1 MCFIGEGILNGLFM
15 RNQQFASAPCFII
28 ERRLVGSIFHQTH
41 HGITAEI
48 FGDWILS
55 LPAEVESGDYYAAE
69 MWIGKSIP
77 ETEVNYTKHIN
88 LFHSEPFGNTYEVPI
103 VPENYGNLDDHKTG
117 KYAYL
122 RTDYLMNLNGTAV
135 AN

>member
-1 MCFIGEGILNGLFM
+1 MALQRKILVIGSYLFQLKSN
-15 RNQQFASAPCFII
+15 REN
-28 ERRLVGSIFHQTH
+28 
-41 HGITAEI
+41 
-48 FGDWILS
+48 
-55 LPAEVESGDYYAAE
+55 YAAE

>member
-1 MCFIGEGILNGLFM
+1 MALQRKFLVIGSYLFQLKSNREITMLPRCGL
-15 RNQQFASAPCFII
+15 
-28 ERRLVGSIFHQTH
+28 EKG
-41 HGITAEI
+41 
-48 FGDWILS
+48 
-55 LPAEVESGDYYAAE
+55 
-69 MWIGKSIP
+69 IP

-122 RTDYLMNLNGTAV
+122 RTDYLINLNGTAV